1 MKHDKLRDMVR
12 SILPSRYRGLMR
24 DMKAQRKRAHRRTV
38 RIDVRHEEFEE
49 TAADLLRDVRVNDIV
64 QWRRDGDKLN
74 HFLRWCE
81 RRTAGMARTE
91 ALDAVRAILPAGLI
105 GDHAFQHWEQYL
117 KRKDRVS
124 VSYYDELRRK
134 ERGQH
139 DSAVFR
145 LRRALSVDPSLHG
158 RLNAEI
164 KEVTTPERRRLLLG
178 LYDVEAFV
186 RDVWPCPERHVMFRL
201 IQETEVPSP
210 RSRGEGAY
218 LRALRRIGCL
228 SRFDASAYP
237 RIVSPNDAVSES
249 TLARHSSADASS
261 SDSSPVRNTST
272 DRRTS
277 PMCSCSWASDCWL
290 RRMIHG
296 RNFAVAR
303 IRPSGVQFASS
314 RKATKRV
321 QAS

>member
-1 MKHDKLRDMVR
+1 MKNDKLRDMVR
-12 SILPSRYRGLMR
+12 SILPSRYRGSMR
-24 DMKAQRKRAHRRTV
+24 EMKAQRKRAHRRTV
-38 RIDVRHEEFEE
+38 RADVRHEDFEE
-49 TAADLLRDVRVNDIV
+49 TAADLLRDVRVRDIV

-91 ALDAVRAILPAGLI
+91 ALSAVRAILPAGLI
-105 GDHAFQHWEQYL
+105 GDHAYSHWEQHL
-117 KRKDRVS
+117 KREDRVY
-124 VSYYDELRRK
+124 VSYHDQQQRTAQGR
-134 ERGQH
+134 H

-145 LRRALSVDPSLHG
+145 LKRALSVDPSLHG

-186 RDVWPCPERHVMFRL
+186 RDVWPCPERHVMLRL
-201 IQETEVPSP
+201 IEEIEGRPQSRPSHL
-210 RSRGEGAY
+210 Y
-218 LRALRRIGCL
+218 ALRRMGCR

-237 RIVSPNDAVSES
+237 RSVSPKDAVSAS
-249 TLARHSSADASS
+249 TLARHSSADPVS

-272 DRRTS
+272 ARRTS
-277 PMCSCSWASDCWL
+277 PMWSCSWASDWWL

-296 RNFAVAR
+296 RNLAEAV
-303 IRPSGVQFASS
+303 IRPSAVQDASS